1 LALRPYELFLLIDPN
16 LGDEK
21 IAEMIV
27 KVEDKIKGWGGEIIK
42 TDKWGLKKLASLVK
56 KAKKLTQAYYTI
68 IYFQSESTLPE
79 KLRGYLKVTEHLVR
93 YSVINSEATPQP
105 AATAVAAAE
114 AVFVGEIQGEG
125 LGQP

>member
-1 LALRPYELFLLIDPN
+1 MRPYELFLLIDPN

-21 IAEMIV
+21 ISEMIV

-42 TDKWGLKKLASLVK
+42 TDKWGLKRLASIVK

-68 IYFQSESTLPE
+68 IYFQSPSTLPE

-93 YSVINSEATPQP
+93 YSVISSEEVPQP
-105 AATAVAAAE
+105 AAAAE
-114 AVFVGEIQGEG
+114 AVFVGEIKGEG